1 LHERFV
7 ASAVSNVIGQGQD
20 VIQFGRVGSVG
31 FRPRKRLAEEQIG
44 MVSAVVL
51 LKTHRGLIN
60 EVATQLAELDGISEV
75 FSVGGRYDLVA
86 ILRVRDNEAMA
97 DLVTEHML
105 KVDGIA
111 ESETLLAFRAF
122 SRHDLESM
130 FSLGLDE

>member
-1 LHERFV
+1 
-7 ASAVSNVIGQGQD
+7 
-20 VIQFGRVGSVG
+20 
-31 FRPRKRLAEEQIG
+31 
-44 MVSAVVL
+44 M

-60 EVATQLAELDGISEV
+60 EVAAQLAELNGISEV

-86 ILRVRDNEAMA
+86 ILRVRDNETMA

>member
-1 LHERFV
+1 
-7 ASAVSNVIGQGQD
+7 
-20 VIQFGRVGSVG
+20 
-31 FRPRKRLAEEQIG
+31 

-51 LKTHRGLIN
+51 LKTQRGLVN
-60 EVATQLAELDGISEV
+60 EVATQLAELNGISEV

-130 FSLGLDE
+130 FSLGLGE

>member
-1 LHERFV
+1 
-7 ASAVSNVIGQGQD
+7 
-20 VIQFGRVGSVG
+20 
-31 FRPRKRLAEEQIG
+31 

-51 LKTHRGLIN
+51 LKTHRGLVN
-60 EVATQLAELDGISEV
+60 EVATQLAELNGIGEV

-86 ILRVRDNEAMA
+86 ILRVHDNEAMA